1 VSRKYVPPL
10 RVRPQGTTREGYL
23 REIAELRELLPAAVP
38 FMRFWIERRVA
49 ELAKE
54 LEKLK

>member
-1 VSRKYVPPL
+1 MSRKYVPPL
-10 RVRPQGTTREGYL
+10 RVRPQPTTREGYL

>member
-1 VSRKYVPPL
+1 VSRKYNPPL
-10 RVRPQGTTREGYL
+10 RVRPQPTTREGYL

-49 ELAKE
+49 ELTKE
-54 LEKLK
+54 LEKMK